1 MDTLNTAYNA
11 NSGFREPAYLNN
23 EEYGDASKYNTIN
36 ISLLD
41 MQTEYKNMIAKVAK
55 YNGFY
60 IGRYET
66 SLSDAGVDSAGTNGT
81 VQSKPGVIPTSGSNS
96 ATSSW
101 YGLYSKQ
108 KIYMEEKGSVESS
121 MIWGS
126 QYDAMLNWAKT
137 GANKDKLGNTS
148 LGNNSSGSITVTGN
162 SDNRWK
168 SKDIKKIL

>member
-11 NSGFREPAYLNN
+11 NSGFRELAYLNN

-66 SLSDAGVDSAGTNGT
+66 SLSDAGVDSVGTNGT
-81 VQSKPGVIPTSGSNS
+81 VQSKPGVIPTSESNS

-101 YGLYSKQ
+101 YGLDSINNIRDLGGNLRELTLEACVDYSRVFRGG
-108 KIYMEEKGSVESS
+108 Y
-121 MIWGS
+121 
-126 QYDAMLNWAKT
+126 Y
-137 GANKDKLGNTS
+137 
-148 LGNNSSGSITVTGN
+148 NNSSSPSYRHDNYPFRTFEYNGS
-162 SDNRWK
+162 RLALY
-168 SKDIKKIL
+168 IK